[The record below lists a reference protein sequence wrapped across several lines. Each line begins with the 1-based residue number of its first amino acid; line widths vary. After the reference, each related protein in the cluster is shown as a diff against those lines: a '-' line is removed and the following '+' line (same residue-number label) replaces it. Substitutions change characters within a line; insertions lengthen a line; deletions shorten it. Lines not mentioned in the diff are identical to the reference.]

1 MHRYRYLFSNGLG
14 HTTCTQHSI
23 LSTPSMRLL
32 QVRTEGCGVW
42 TAGVIFWQFG
52 FAPYVSNSIFGKCR
66 HCQAIQISASD
77 SVFQN
82 VIAPAALQ
90 ASRLSKS
97 AQKVARCTPG
107 EPVDDQAYSGLESY
121 WKREEECH

>member
-1 MHRYRYLFSNGLG
+1 MQVL
-14 HTTCTQHSI
+14 
-23 LSTPSMRLL
+23 RLDPYCCSQL
-32 QVRTEGCGVW
+32 RACNSLCCYTDMCDP
-42 TAGVIFWQFG
+42 TGVIFWQFG
-52 FAPYVSNSIFGKCR
+52 FNPYVSNSIFGKCR

-97 AQKVARCTPG
+97 LPRVTNCSSG
-107 EPVDDQAYSGLESY
+107 ENSS
-121 WKREEECH
+121 